1 MIIGKGKFCVLESV
15 IIIDVLVCYINRI
28 FYNCVVSLYLWV
40 ESKEMVVVNV
50 IYREV
55 GEMIRFVDE

>member
-15 IIIDVLVCYINRI
+15 IIIDVLVRYINRI